1 MSERGTSSGPGHDRP
16 PGGPPT
22 GRDPCGI
29 GQALAGVTDEPWQ
42 TFFSQWCEATELGPV
57 AAQHVRDVAAHLAR
71 PASVLD
77 EGDELLTTAWAAVR
91 DAMDRAGAA
100 PATAPRL
107 EATA

>member
-29 GQALAGVTDEPWQ
+29 GQALAAVTDERWQ
-42 TFFSQWCEATELGPV
+42 AFFSQWCRAGELGPI
-57 AAQHVRDVAAHLAR
+57 ATQHVRDVAAQLAR
-71 PASVLD
+71 PESTVD
-77 EGDELLTTAWAAVR
+77 DGDELLSTAWAAVR
-91 DAMDRAGAA
+91 DAMDRAVAAPGAA
-100 PATAPRL
+100 RRL